1 MDAQIVIQRWTLPL
15 LSSYT
20 KSYPDFRYRSYSHV
34 LVIQWCVPSST
45 HGIETTLLS
54 MLTTA
59 LLQNSIAKP
68 WSILI
73 NIRILGNIT
82 PSDLL
87 QKFIFKTSHAR
98 SPTRCNAA
106 PTWLPTMQNRLCR
119 IVMLVNLKRNK
130 HRCGKAQLVKY
141 QSVYLSRRL
150 LQQSYEYPTAACS
163 MGPSAIPFLS
173 ISPGLPYTIL
183 EFSTKLLTACEAHWN
198 QLYDSSIPIPSC
210 KSQCWRYAFSPKARR
225 GTRGPSLHHPILW
238 IVVFRIPCLCRLF
251 HAQSSESRLYQS
263 CCIRWWRCKH
273 LCHLSVLARQS
284 TSYLHLLCMH
294 WHGSRYG

>member
-1 MDAQIVIQRWTLPL
+1 MDTPLAIFLYKILSRFPISLLLARASNTVMCAKLHTWDWNNSPINAHDGTLAKFH
-15 LSSYT
+15 S
-20 KSYPDFRYRSYSHV
+20 
-34 LVIQWCVPSST
+34 
-45 HGIETTLLS
+45 E
-54 MLTTA
+54 A
-59 LLQNSIAKP
+59 LIN
-68 WSILI
+68 LI

-82 PSDLL
+82 LSDLL